1 MKNVISL
8 DAARL
13 QRERANQV
21 FIAASNERPGWVAVF
36 DLDSAVEVI
45 LEWAGP
51 YGTEQGGSLQMFSV
65 AELPEGMDIDNLY
78 PTLGD
83 MADDV
88 SGDMLFLIN
97 FETAVE
103 TIHHLIDIWDFE
115 TSGDFEASS
124 NDD

>member
-8 DAARL
+8 ETARL

-21 FIAASNERPGWVAVF
+21 FVAASVERPGWVAVF
-36 DLDSAVEVI
+36 NLDSAVKVI

-51 YGTEQGGSLQMFSV
+51 YGTEQGGSLQMYPV

-88 SGDMLFLIN
+88 FGEEFFRIN
-97 FETAVE
+97 LETAIE